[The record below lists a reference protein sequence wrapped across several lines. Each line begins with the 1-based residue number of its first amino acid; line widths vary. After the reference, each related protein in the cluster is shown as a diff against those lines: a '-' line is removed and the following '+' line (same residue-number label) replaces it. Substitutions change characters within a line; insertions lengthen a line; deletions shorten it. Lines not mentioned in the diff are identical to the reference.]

1 MGQWNSYWFLE
12 PEQWGTK
19 ILICLTKGFH
29 NCKGNGLPNDIHKQ
43 DQTAPS
49 KNVIHFSHISQR
61 SSTFFGCDKQRHA
74 DVKLSLGRRGG
85 GPNPGAQKEFKWDN
99 QALKSNKSNS
109 SSTLIQHSQI
119 HHVNSSKSNESMN
132 GPMGTA
138 LSLHANDAASWKT
151 PWERQDIGVED
162 KPPSSLLASFTIFYL
177 HIILAIDIQNIR
189 RFVKKQD
196 GTTKVKTSKLSD
208 TTWSPSTRSN
218 RGVAWSV
225 CISDHSFQ
233 EKSVGMQTD
242 AHQVD
247 LSFQSTKCNLVYTC
261 RCANDEV

>member
-1 MGQWNSYWFLE
+1 MACRMISTNRIKLHQAKMSS
-12 PEQWGTK
+12 
-19 ILICLTKGFH
+19 ISLTS
-29 NCKGNGLPNDIHKQ
+29 P
-43 DQTAPS
+43 
-49 KNVIHFSHISQR
+49 QR

-177 HIILAIDIQNIR
+177 HIILAAIDIQNIR